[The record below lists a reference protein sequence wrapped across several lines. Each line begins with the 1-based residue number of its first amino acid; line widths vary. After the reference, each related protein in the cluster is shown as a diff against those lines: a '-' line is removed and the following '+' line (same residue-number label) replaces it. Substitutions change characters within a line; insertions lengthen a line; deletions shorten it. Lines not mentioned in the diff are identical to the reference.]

1 MFVNNTGLRN
11 LNSDTK
17 EAYKQRKQP
26 AEPVFGIIKE
36 QMGVP
41 RFLLRGLINVA
52 AEWTALATA
61 FNLPTLWQ
69 AWRSGAFTFRW
80 AGRQAQSAS

>member
-1 MFVNNTGLRN
+1 MAACPCYAPKTLPANDQTLRGRPVQDARMFLNNTGLKN

-17 EAYKQRKQP
+17 EAYKRRKQP

-41 RFLLRGLINVA
+41 RFLLRG
-52 AEWTALATA
+52 
-61 FNLPTLWQ
+61 
-69 AWRSGAFTFRW
+69 
-80 AGRQAQSAS
+80 

>member
-1 MFVNNTGLRN
+1 MFLNNTGLKN

-17 EAYKQRKQP
+17 EAYKRRKQP

-41 RFLLRGLINVA
+41 RFLLRG
-52 AEWTALATA
+52 
-61 FNLPTLWQ
+61 
-69 AWRSGAFTFRW
+69 
-80 AGRQAQSAS
+80 